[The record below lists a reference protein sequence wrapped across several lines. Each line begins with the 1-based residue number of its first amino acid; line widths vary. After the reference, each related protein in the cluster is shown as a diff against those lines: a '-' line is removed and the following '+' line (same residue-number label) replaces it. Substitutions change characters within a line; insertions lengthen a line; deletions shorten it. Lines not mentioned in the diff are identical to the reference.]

1 MRLHR
6 PDQVGPMLNLVRL
19 PLTSALS
26 ALLLIGADAAIEARS
41 QGGRIAVC
49 RKWTTRADVTM
60 IILLT
65 VASGLRSFSGGRN
78 VAIRFIDGGWHASQ
92 DLLMADGT
100 PPTTNQLIVVKAKA
114 V

>member
-1 MRLHR
+1 
-6 PDQVGPMLNLVRL
+6 
-19 PLTSALS
+19 
-26 ALLLIGADAAIEARS
+26 
-41 QGGRIAVC
+41 
-49 RKWTTRADVTM
+49 M